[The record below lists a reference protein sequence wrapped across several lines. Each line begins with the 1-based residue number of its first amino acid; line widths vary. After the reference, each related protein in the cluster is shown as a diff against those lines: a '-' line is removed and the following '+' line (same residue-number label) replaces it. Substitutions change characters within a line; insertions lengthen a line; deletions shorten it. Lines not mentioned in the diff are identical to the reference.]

1 MCIRD
6 RIAPHFGPLFDGISL
21 EGSGRVDPERIYAN
35 LQSETIANRKML
47 VSTGL
52 SELVYAMQF
61 LIRQNYGLQEEAVV
75 SGFIRDGL

>member
-1 MCIRD
+1 
-6 RIAPHFGPLFDGISL
+6 
-21 EGSGRVDPERIYAN
+21 
-35 LQSETIANRKML
+35 ML

-52 SELVYAMQF
+52 AELVYAIQF

>member
-1 MCIRD
+1 
-6 RIAPHFGPLFDGISL
+6 
-21 EGSGRVDPERIYAN
+21 
-35 LQSETIANRKML
+35 ML

-61 LIRQNYGLQEEAVV
+61 LIRQNYGLEEEAVV